1 MELRKLTHLD
11 PWDWPEGT
19 NDLIL
24 TVLKDAENNTQDRIL
39 AAQMAGE
46 INVINN
52 ELADTLLA
60 IVADSNEPRELRQQA
75 AISLGPALEEM
86 DLSMIEDPEEMP
98 IDADIFNSILSI
110 FYRLYH
116 DPSVPR
122 DVRRRILEAS
132 VRADQDWHEQAI
144 QEAWESE
151 DQDWNLTAVFCMI
164 FVPGFENEIMKA
176 LESQDEMIQFHA
188 VEAAGNWELEKAW
201 PKISG
206 LAKSNATEKSLRLAA
221 IEALGNLRPQDSQP
235 ILEELTKEQDQ
246 EILDAAFESLGMAE
260 SSLGLL
266 DDEEERY

>member
-1 MELRKLTHLD
+1 MELSELIHLD

-19 NDLIL
+19 DGLIL
-24 TVLKDAENNTQDRIL
+24 TVLKDREKNTQDRIL
-39 AAQMAGE
+39 AAQMGGE

-52 ELADTLLA
+52 DLAETLLD
-60 IVADSNEPRELRQQA
+60 IVKNGDEPRELRQQA

-86 DLSMIEDPEEMP
+86 DMGLMDDLEEMP
-98 IDADIFNSILSI
+98 IDEDTFDRIKSVFHQ
-110 FYRLYH
+110 FYQ

-176 LESQDEMIQFHA
+176 LESQDEMIRFHA
-188 VEAAGNWELEKAW
+188 VEAAGNWELEAAW

-206 LAKSNATEKSLRLAA
+206 LAKSSDTGKSLRLAA
-221 IEALGNLRPQDSQP
+221 IEALGNLRPRDSQP

-246 EILDAAFESLGMAE
+246 EIRDAAFESLGMAE
-260 SSLGLL
+260 SSLGLF
-266 DDEEERY
+266 DEDTRY